1 MTGALWRRVLL
12 PAALLVLSSVLSGCR
27 ADAFSKPVAAPPTV
41 VLVTVD
47 GVRWDY
53 PDRFGLETFAAMRR
67 SGLSAERLLPPFPSL
82 TWVCHATLATGT
94 YPDKHGIA
102 ANGFL
107 DRASGT
113 RFSKEPE
120 ARWLLEPPVW
130 ALAEGAGIKSAVL
143 SWPLSDGDWHGVAPS
158 YRRGFQKGKGG
169 SDEATVEALLDLLGM
184 PPDRRPRLILA
195 WTSGADDEGH
205 DEGPEGPAVRRAM
218 VRADATLRRLREGIR
233 ALGPK
238 TPVVLVVASDH
249 GMSSV
254 ERAIDLAALV
264 PKKAFLPYIA
274 TSGPMANLYT
284 KDARQKEEVRRAL
297 EGLPAGC
304 RVFDRESCP
313 PDLHYAGCARA
324 GDLVVLAPPGATF
337 WGYSPKPGV
346 RAVPKGNHGYPASN
360 PDVQGLLILEGP
372 GVPAG
377 KTLPRA
383 SAVDVAP
390 TLCRLLGIPPP
401 PRADGRSLIP

>member
-1 MTGALWRRVLL
+1 MIRGGFRRFVLAA
-12 PAALLVLSSVLSGCR
+12 AALLLLSFLPACRIPASANSG
-27 ADAFSKPVAAPPTV
+27 KGPTTV
-41 VLVTVD
+41 VLVTMD

-53 PDRFGLETFAAMRR
+53 PERFGLETFAAMRR
-67 SGLSAERLLPPFPSL
+67 SGLYAERLLPPFPSL
-82 TWVCHATLATGT
+82 TWVAHATLTTGT
-94 YPDKHGIA
+94 FPDKHGIA

-130 ALAEGAGIKSAVL
+130 ALAERAGIKSAVL
-143 SWPLSDGDWHGVAPS
+143 SWPLSDGDWQGVTPS

-169 SDEATVEALLDLLGM
+169 SDEATVAALLDLLGM
-184 PPDRRPRLILA
+184 PPDRRPRLVLA

-205 DEGPEGPAVRRAM
+205 DEGPDGPAVRRAM

-249 GMSSV
+249 GMSAI
-254 ERAIDLAALV
+254 ERAIDLAPLV

-284 KDARQKEEVRRAL
+284 KDGRQREEVRRAL

-313 PDLHYAGCARA
+313 TDLHYAGCARA

-337 WGYSPKPGV
+337 WGYSQKPGD
-346 RAVPKGNHGYPASN
+346 RTPPKGNHGYPASN
-360 PDVQGLLILEGP
+360 PDMQGLLILEGP

-377 KTLPRA
+377 KAIPRA
-383 SAVDVAP
+383 NAVDVAP
-390 TLCRLLGIPPP
+390 TLCRLLGIAPP

>member
-1 MTGALWRRVLL
+1 MIRGFFKRFVFAV
-12 PAALLVLSSVLSGCR
+12 AALLLLSFLPACR
-27 ADAFSKPVAAPPTV
+27 IPASADPGGGPPTV

-53 PDRFGLETFAAMRR
+53 PERFGLETFAAMRR
-67 SGLSAERLLPPFPSL
+67 SGLWVERLLPPFPSL
-82 TWVCHATLATGT
+82 TWVAHATLATGT

-102 ANGFL
+102 ANGFF

-120 ARWLLEPPVW
+120 ARWLLEPPLWV
-130 ALAEGAGIKSAVL
+130 LAERAGIRSAVL
-143 SWPLSDGDWHGVAPS
+143 SWPLSDGAWQGIEPT

-169 SDEATVEALLDLLGM
+169 SDEATVGALLDLLRM

-205 DEGPEGPAVRRAM
+205 EEGPDGPAVRSAM
-218 VRADATLRRLREGIR
+218 VRTDSTLRRLREGIR

-249 GMSSV
+249 GMSAIG
-254 ERAIDLAALV
+254 RAIDLVPLV

-284 KDARQKEEVRRAL
+284 KDRRQREEVRRSL
-297 EGLPAGC
+297 ERLPAGC
-304 RVFDRESCP
+304 LVFDRESCP
-313 PDLHYAGCARA
+313 ADLHYAGCARA

-337 WGYSPKPGV
+337 WGYSQKPGD
-346 RAVPKGNHGYPASN
+346 RTAPKGNHGYPPSN
-360 PDVQGLLILEGP
+360 PDVQGILILEGP
-372 GVPAG
+372 GVPRG

-390 TLCRLLGIPPP
+390 TLCRLLGIAPP
-401 PRADGRSLIP
+401 PRTDGKSLIP